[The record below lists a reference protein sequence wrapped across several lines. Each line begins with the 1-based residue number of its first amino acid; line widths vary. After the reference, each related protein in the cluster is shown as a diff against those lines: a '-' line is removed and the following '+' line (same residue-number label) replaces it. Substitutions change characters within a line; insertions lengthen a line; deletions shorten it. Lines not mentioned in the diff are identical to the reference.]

1 MNKYLIL
8 AILAPV
14 IGLVGCAAQTPYDK
28 YKAGQAWQNFPYKSG
43 ITPAQTEKAVT
54 DCQIEAAQR
63 VPQQMVVQTT
73 PTYTTPVQTQ
83 CNQIGTQT
91 FCNSTGGGTSGGQTY
106 STDANTG
113 LRIRAYGQC
122 MAGKGYQFVNIPPCP
137 IGTTAADLDKSRVL
151 LPLSRNT
158 CYFVTPNNQS
168 AIGNLGE

>member
-1 MNKYLIL
+1 MNKHLIL
-8 AILAPV
+8 AILVPV
-14 IGLVGCAAQTPYDK
+14 LGLVGCAPQTPYDK
-28 YKAGQAWQNFPYKSG
+28 YRAGQALQNFPYKAG
-43 ITPAQTEKAVT
+43 TTQAQTEKAVT

-73 PTYTTPVQTQ
+73 PTYSTPVQTQ

-91 FCNSTGGGTSGGQTY
+91 FCNSTGGNTYGGQTY

-122 MAGKGYQFVNIPPCP
+122 MAGKGYQFVNVPPCP
-137 IGTTAADLDKSRVL
+137 VGTTAADLDKSRVL
-151 LPLSRNT
+151 LPISRNT

-168 AIGNLGE
+168 ATGNLGE